1 VEAKLK
7 RVLFPKAWKDFVDCI
22 FNLSML
28 LISILA
34 RLVPECARPAAAPA
48 AQQAG

>member
-1 VEAKLK
+1 LK
-7 RVLFPKAWKDFVDCI
+7 RVLFPKAGKDFVDFI

-34 RLVPECARPAAAPA
+34 RLVRECARPAAAPA
-48 AQQAG
+48 PEQAG